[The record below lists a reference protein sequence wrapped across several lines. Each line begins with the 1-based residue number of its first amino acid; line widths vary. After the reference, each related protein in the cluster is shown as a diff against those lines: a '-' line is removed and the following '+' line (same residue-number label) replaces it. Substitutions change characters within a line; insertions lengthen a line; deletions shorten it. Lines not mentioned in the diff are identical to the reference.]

1 MTKCKCYKSNIC
13 RFQHTL
19 EYVPCG
25 NLAKVDKCAPIPEGF
40 EALIFSLGKI
50 GKVLNS
56 SVLAFL

>member
-50 GKVLNS
+50 GNV
-56 SVLAFL
+56 

>member
-1 MTKCKCYKSNIC
+1 MS
-13 RFQHTL
+13 FSAHTYI
-19 EYVPCG
+19 YVPCG
-25 NLAKVDKCAPIPEGF
+25 NLAKVGKCAPIQEGF